1 VYEIYPT
8 GKGCLKCVNERL
20 PDANVI
26 RGNVMAEDE
35 VMAEIMDDV
44 AFNEKSGQQ
53 CFLYL
58 F

>member
-1 VYEIYPT
+1 
-8 GKGCLKCVNERL
+8 
-20 PDANVI
+20 
-26 RGNVMAEDE
+26 MAEDE